1 MKRRVLEE
9 VGEEETLF
17 LDATA
22 IATALLGD
30 SIASNL
36 FLLGVAF
43 QRGLVPVSGA
53 ALERAVELNA
63 VAVEFNK
70 QAFLYGR
77 RYAHRPEQ
85 VLALLP
91 RREAVEQPTTLDALI
106 DDRAARLVEYQDEA
120 YAGAI
125 AARSNGCA
133 TWTRARR
140 RRIRRPPW
148 RRKRCTS

>member
-1 MKRRVLEE
+1 MPRRSP
-9 VGEEETLF
+9 
-17 LDATA
+17 
-22 IATALLGD
+22 TALLGD

-63 VAVEFNK
+63 VAVDFNK

-91 RREAVEQPTTLDALI
+91 RRE
-106 DDRAARLVEYQDEA
+106 RW
-120 YAGAI
+120 
-125 AARSNGCA
+125 SS
-133 TWTRARR
+133 RR
-140 RRIRRPPW
+140 RSTR
-148 RRKRCTS
+148 